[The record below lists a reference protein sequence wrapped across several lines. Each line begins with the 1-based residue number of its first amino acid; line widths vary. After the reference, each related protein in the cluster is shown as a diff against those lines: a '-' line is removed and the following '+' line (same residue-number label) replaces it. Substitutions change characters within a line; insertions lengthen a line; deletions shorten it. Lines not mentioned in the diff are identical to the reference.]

1 MNNML
6 EIRMEKESRGLRIIY
21 AALISGAVII
31 TLVAVFFHSMIS
43 PASIYQN
50 STVRAPLEMDLYING
65 TLVEEN
71 TLLPQMISVSRN
83 DTVRLEGCVQSGT
96 ITGGDS
102 FMIST
107 DAPAIAVYV
116 NGKQVYSSTPGTSNP
131 LYDLHLNTHSIYIG
145 QFPEDET
152 VRTIAI
158 EFYPAGLPFSSSF
171 TIDRLTTG
179 SFFAL
184 LSSLRRSVTILAV
197 QMLVYIT
204 LSLMAAGVLA
214 ASFRTRSV
222 RNFTLGLLFMLFQ
235 MLLMTLSS
243 SQMRAFLFSNEEL
256 WQILL
261 VLSYAIYPLCFMV
274 TFNKVL
280 RIRFLSSS
288 AYWIL
293 AFIPAAMS
301 ALAALFYFPQPLIAY
316 DIFAK
321 IKYACIAVNGIYTVL
336 CIHEMKKDN
345 ESSAASYACGYS
357 FLMSAAFILDMINT
371 PEIYTVNAIDNAA
384 NMIRLTATGC
394 YIIFS
399 ISSYYTRQQG
409 IIGQIELD
417 SMLYTDT
424 LSGCYNRRNFDSLR
438 RNAGS
443 IKEKLY
449 IIVFDINDVKMIN
462 DCFGHSEG
470 DRIISYFGSFITDYL
485 PEGARIYRMGGDEF
499 VALLPPACLD
509 EDMDSYLEKLQKA
522 YEMNAPYST
531 TIAAGY
537 CLFSDGTQ
545 DGFTN
550 ALRNADAM
558 MYKDKNL
565 HKGKHMTL
573 VREGMEDDNEK
584 Q

>member
-1 MNNML
+1 ML
-6 EIRMEKESRGLRIIY
+6 EVRMEKEKESRGLRIIY
-21 AALISGAVII
+21 AAVISCAIII

-43 PASIYQN
+43 TASIYQN

-71 TLLPQMISVSRN
+71 TLLPQMITASRN
-83 DTVRLEGCVQSGT
+83 ETVRLEGSVPVGS
-96 ITGGDS
+96 ITDGDF
-102 FMIST
+102 FMISS
-107 DAPAIAVYV
+107 DAPAITVYI
-116 NGKQVYSSTPGTSNP
+116 NGKPAYSSTPGTSNP

-145 QFPEDET
+145 EFPEDET

-371 PEIYTVNAIDNAA
+371 PEIYAVNAIDNAA

-424 LSGCYNRRNFDSLR
+424 LSGCYNRRNFDALR

-443 IKEKLY
+443 IKEELY
-449 IIVFDINDVKMIN
+449 IIVFDINDVKMVN

>member
-1 MNNML
+1 M
-6 EIRMEKESRGLRIIY
+6 EKEKESRGLRIIY
-21 AALISGAVII
+21 AAVISCAVII

-50 STVRAPLEMDLYING
+50 STVRAPFEMDLYING
-65 TLVEEN
+65 TLIEEN
-71 TLLPQMISVSRN
+71 TLLPQKITVSRN
-83 DTVRLEGCVQSGT
+83 DTVKLEGSVPGGS
-96 ITGGDS
+96 ITDGDF
-102 FMIST
+102 FMISS
-107 DAPAIAVYV
+107 DAPAITVYI
-116 NGKQVYSSTPGTSNP
+116 NGKPAYSSASGTSNP

-145 QFPEDET
+145 EFPEDET
-152 VRTIAI
+152 VRTIAV
-158 EFYPAGLPFSSSF
+158 EFYQTGLPFSGSF

-184 LSSLRRSVTILAV
+184 LSSLRRSVTIFGI
-197 QMLVYIT
+197 QILVYIT
-204 LSLMAAGVLA
+204 LFLMTTGVLA

-243 SQMRAFLFSNEEL
+243 SQMRAFLFSNEEV

-261 VLSYAIYPLCFMV
+261 VLSYAIYPVCFMV

-301 ALAALFYFPQPLIAY
+301 ALSALFYLPQPLIAY

-357 FLMSAAFILDMINT
+357 FLMSAAFILDMIST
-371 PEIYTVNAIDNAA
+371 PEIYAVNAIDNAA

-424 LSGCYNRRNFDSLR
+424 LSGCYNRRNFESLR

-443 IKEKLY
+443 MKEKLY
-449 IIVFDINDVKMIN
+449 IIVFDINDVKMVN

-470 DRIISYFGSFITDYL
+470 DRIISYFGSCITDYL
-485 PEGARIYRMGGDEF
+485 PEGARIYRIGGDEF
-499 VALLPPACLD
+499 VALLPPACID
-509 EDMDSYLEKLQKA
+509 EDMNSYLEKLQKA

>member
-1 MNNML
+1 M
-6 EIRMEKESRGLRIIY
+6 EKEKESRGLRIIY
-21 AALISGAVII
+21 AAVISCAVII

-50 STVRAPLEMDLYING
+50 STVRAPFEMDLYING
-65 TLVEEN
+65 TFIEEN

-145 QFPEDET
+145 EFPEDET
-152 VRTIAI
+152 VSTIAV
-158 EFYPAGLPFSSSF
+158 EFYQAGLPFSGSF

-184 LSSLRRSVTILAV
+184 LSSLRRSVTILGI
-197 QMLVYIT
+197 QILVYIT
-204 LSLMAAGVLA
+204 LFLMTTGVLA

-235 MLLMTLSS
+235 MLMMTLSS

-371 PEIYTVNAIDNAA
+371 PEIYAVNAIDNAA

>member
-1 MNNML
+1 ML

-184 LSSLRRSVTILAV
+184 LSSLRRSVTILGI
-197 QMLVYIT
+197 QILVYMT
-204 LSLMAAGVLA
+204 LFLMTAGVLA

-371 PEIYTVNAIDNAA
+371 PEIYAVNAIDNAA

-424 LSGCYNRRNFDSLR
+424 LSGCYNRRNFDALR

-443 IKEKLY
+443 IKEELY
-449 IIVFDINDVKMIN
+449 IIVFDINDVKMVN

>member
-1 MNNML
+1 
-6 EIRMEKESRGLRIIY
+6 MEKESRGLRIIY

-371 PEIYTVNAIDNAA
+371 PEIYAANAIDNAA

>member
-1 MNNML
+1 ML

-83 DTVRLEGCVQSGT
+83 ETVRLEGSVPVGS
-96 ITGGDS
+96 ITDGDF
-102 FMIST
+102 FMISS

-222 RNFTLGLLFMLFQ
+222 RTFTLGLLFMLFQ

-371 PEIYTVNAIDNAA
+371 PEIYAVNAIDNAA

-449 IIVFDINDVKMIN
+449 IIVFDINDVKMVN

>member
-1 MNNML
+1 ML
-6 EIRMEKESRGLRIIY
+6 ETRMEKEKENRGLRIIY
-21 AALISGAVII
+21 AAIISGAIII

-65 TLVEEN
+65 TLIEEN
-71 TLLPQMISVSRN
+71 TRLPQMISVSRN
-83 DTVRLEGCVQSGT
+83 DTVRLEGCVQGGT

-107 DAPAIAVYV
+107 EAPAIAVYV
-116 NGKQVYSSTPGTSNP
+116 NGRQIYSSAPGTSNP

-145 QFPEDET
+145 QFPEDEN

-222 RNFTLGLLFMLFQ
+222 RNFTLGLLLMLFQ
-235 MLLMTLSS
+235 MMLMTAAS

-261 VLSYAIYPLCFMV
+261 ILSYTIYPLCFMI

-280 RIRFLSSS
+280 RIRFLSSP

-301 ALAALFYFPQPLIAY
+301 ALCAALYFLEPIIAY
-316 DIFAK
+316 DVFAK
-321 IKYACIAVNGIYTVL
+321 IKYASIAVNMIYTVL
-336 CIHEMKKDN
+336 CIYEMKKDN

-371 PEIYTVNAIDNAA
+371 SEIYAVNAFDNAA

-424 LSGCYNRRNFDSLR
+424 LSGCYNRRNFDALR

-443 IKEKLY
+443 IKEELY
-449 IIVFDINDVKMIN
+449 IIVFDINDVKMVN

-485 PEGARIYRMGGDEF
+485 PEGARIYRIGGDEF
-499 VALLPPACLD
+499 VALLPAASLND
-509 EDMDSYLEKLQKA
+509 DMDTYIEKLQEA
-522 YEMNAPYST
+522 YGTNAPYST

-537 CLFSDGTQ
+537 SLFSGGTQ
-545 DGFTN
+545 DAFTN
-550 ALRNADAM
+550 ALRAADTM
-558 MYKDKNL
+558 MYEDKHL
-565 HKGKHMTL
+565 HKEQYMSL
-573 VREGMEDDNEK
+573 SREEMEDENER

>member
-1 MNNML
+1 
-6 EIRMEKESRGLRIIY
+6 MEKESRGLRIIY

>member
-1 MNNML
+1 ML

-71 TLLPQMISVSRN
+71 TLLPQMISVSMN

-371 PEIYTVNAIDNAA
+371 PEIYAVNAIDNAA

-449 IIVFDINDVKMIN
+449 IIVFDINDVKMVN

-499 VALLPPACLD
+499 VALLPPTCLD

>member
-1 MNNML
+1 ML

>member
-1 MNNML
+1 M
-6 EIRMEKESRGLRIIY
+6 EKEKESRGLRIIY
-21 AALISGAVII
+21 AAVISCAIII

-43 PASIYQN
+43 TASIYQN
-50 STVRAPLEMDLYING
+50 STVRAPFEMDLYING
-65 TLVEEN
+65 TLIEEN

-371 PEIYTVNAIDNAA
+371 PEIYAVNAIDNAA

-449 IIVFDINDVKMIN
+449 IIVFDINDVKMVN

-509 EDMDSYLEKLQKA
+509 EDMDSYMEKLQKA